1 MSNEKH
7 ERSPTSGLQPSYL
20 TTAYTELCRSNQALH
35 DFRMK
40 LLSLLPI
47 ASVAGL
53 LVLGKSLTSSP
64 QTPLQPEVVGY
75 IGIFSGLF
83 TLALF
88 GYEVRSL
95 LMCHDLYL
103 TGAALESNMA
113 IEGQFT
119 YCNEERQLACYEGAV
134 KRPLACAVNDKI
146 TSCLV
151 YSLVFAAWFWV
162 GLRYAFDVHPTKCVY
177 CAIGIFVLVFVLSS
191 TFLQVLT
198 TSPKKKR
205 HRAKAA
211 TTGAN

>member
-7 ERSPTSGLQPSYL
+7 ERSLTSGLQPSYL
-20 TTAYTELCRSNQALH
+20 TTAYTELCRTNQALH

-53 LVLGKSLTSSP
+53 LALGKSLTSP
-64 QTPLQPEVVGY
+64 QTPLQPEVGGY

-103 TGAALESNMA
+103 TGADLELKMA

-119 YCNEERQLACYEGAV
+119 YCNEEHEFACYDGAV

-162 GLRYAFDVHPTKCVY
+162 GLRYLFDVHPTKCVY
-177 CAIGIFVLVFVLSS
+177 CAFGIGVLMFVLSS
-191 TFLQVLT
+191 QFLRVLT
-198 TSPKKKR
+198 TPPKR
-205 HRAKAA
+205 ERNHAKAA
-211 TTGAN
+211 TA